1 MIMNDLQ
8 QAKVKWL
15 RRAKDAEYLI
25 QALQCSQKQDE
36 KLIQE
41 LELYE
46 NCDAIRNHLADLQK
60 QTEQKLIILVAIREE
75 IAQAI
80 ATVSD
85 MQLKAILNRKY
96 LAYQTIEQ
104 IAEDMFFDRRS
115 IQRKHKQ
122 ALDLLKIPV
131 ANNHIR
137 NDNFL
142 ESNL

>member
-1 MIMNDLQ
+1 MTNLQ
-8 QAKVKWL
+8 QKKINWL

-25 QALQCSQKQDE
+25 QALGYSQRQDMA
-36 KLIQE
+36 LIKE

-46 NCDAIRNHLADLQK
+46 NCDNIKNHLASLQEQK
-60 QTEQKLIILVAIREE
+60 QKKLILLANIREE
-75 IAQAI
+75 IAQVI
-80 ATVSD
+80 TSVCN
-85 MQLKAILNRKY
+85 MQLQAILNRKY

-122 ALDLLKIPV
+122 ALDLLEIPV
-131 ANNHIR
+131 VNSNIR